1 LTAGKTNSH
10 YPPPETVDGR
20 EGERRKQ
27 MFQSKRTAVVLTLM
41 MFLAMGLLWGC
52 QKKAEEVPLEEP
64 EAMESTGMP
73 ALPKT
78 IMVPDDI
85 AAAWK
90 AVILEVTDKDTSEKT
105 DYTFNIGETA
115 PVGTTG
121 LTLTVEAFLP
131 SFQMAGDVF
140 TSSSPELNNPA
151 AKVQIKDEDGNVIHD
166 RWLFSLY
173 PATHAFEH
181 PRYAI
186 VLKDFVASK

>member
-1 LTAGKTNSH
+1 
-10 YPPPETVDGR
+10 
-20 EGERRKQ
+20 
-27 MFQSKRTAVVLTLM
+27 MFQRKRTTLVLVVM
-41 MFLAMGLLWGC
+41 MLLVMGLLWGC

-64 EAMESTGMP
+64 MAQEESGMP

-78 IMVPDDI
+78 IMVPEDVG
-85 AAAWK
+85 AAWK
-90 AVILEVTDKDTSEKT
+90 AVILEVTDKETSERN

-151 AKVQIKDEDGNVIHD
+151 AKVQIKDENNNVIHD

-173 PATHAFEH
+173 PATHPFEH

-186 VLKDFVASK
+186 ILKDFVASK

>member
-1 LTAGKTNSH
+1 
-10 YPPPETVDGR
+10 
-20 EGERRKQ
+20 
-27 MFQSKRTAVVLTLM
+27 MFHRKRTAFVLAIMAL
-41 MFLAMGLLWGC
+41 LAIGLLMGC

-64 EAMESTGMP
+64 VAQEEPGMP
-73 ALPKT
+73 ALPTK
-78 IMVPDDI
+78 IMVPEDV

-90 AVILEVTDKDTSEKT
+90 AVVLEVTDKDTSERT
-105 DYTFNIGETA
+105 EYTYNIGETK

-121 LTLTVEAFLP
+121 LTLTVQAFLP

-151 AKVQIKDEDGNVIHD
+151 AKVQIKDENGMVIHD

-173 PATHAFEH
+173 PATHPFEH

-186 VLKDFVASK
+186 TLKDYVASE

>member
-1 LTAGKTNSH
+1 MF
-10 YPPPETVDGR
+10 
-20 EGERRKQ
+20 RRKN
-27 MFQSKRTAVVLTLM
+27 TTLALAVM
-41 MFLAMGLLWGC
+41 MLLAMGLVWGC

-64 EAMESTGMP
+64 MAQEGSGMP
-73 ALPKT
+73 ALPTT
-78 IMVPDDI
+78 IMVPEDVT
-85 AAAWK
+85 AAWR
-90 AVILEVTDKDTSEKT
+90 AVVLEVTDKDTSERN
-105 DYTFNIGETA
+105 DHTFNIGETA
-115 PVGTTG
+115 PVGNTG

-173 PATHAFEH
+173 PATHPFEH

-186 VLKDFVASK
+186 ILKDFVANE